1 MAKKH
6 PRPEVRNYIQ
16 VHHFLRDIYNYR
28 KSIEPGFSYESWAA
42 DMGITSRSHLRL
54 CVIGRRNISDSVAEL
69 LVTNLQLS
77 NKDKDYFLLLILYAQ
92 STTPSQKSYYAKK
105 LADFVAVKIDK
116 QPVAPTLE
124 LLRDPTVI
132 ALRLYLTFDDVS
144 GSETE
149 LSQQLGAPLKEI
161 QQHLS
166 ILAAHGL
173 VQQEDGGHWR
183 ATSKWIQFTNHPDNT
198 GIRAYHAASL
208 EAAKKSMS
216 MPADTRHFRSLT
228 WAMNTEEYNSFL
240 SDFGEFMEQMNA
252 KYEKNTL
259 EDRKLMQLNMNLIPA
274 LVFKDDDKDR

>member
-1 MAKKH
+1 MVKKQL
-6 PRPEVRNYIQ
+6 RPEVRNYIQ
-16 VHHFLRDIYNYR
+16 VHHYLRDIYNHR
-28 KSIEPGFSYESWAA
+28 KSIEPGFSYESWAS

-54 CVIGRRNISDSVAEL
+54 CVIGRRNISDSLAEL

-105 LADFVAVKIDK
+105 LADFVAVKVEK

-144 GSETE
+144 GSEKE
-149 LSQQLGAPLKEI
+149 LSEQLAAPLEEI
-161 QQHLS
+161 QSKLQVLES
-166 ILAAHGL
+166 HGL

-208 EAAKKSMS
+208 DAAKESMS
-216 MPADTRHFRSLT
+216 FPVDTRHFRSLT
-228 WAMNTEEYNSFL
+228 WALNAEEYNSFL
-240 SDFGEFMEQMNA
+240 NDFSEFIEQMNA
-252 KYEKNTL
+252 KYEKSNL

-274 LVFKDDDKDR
+274 LVFKKVSL